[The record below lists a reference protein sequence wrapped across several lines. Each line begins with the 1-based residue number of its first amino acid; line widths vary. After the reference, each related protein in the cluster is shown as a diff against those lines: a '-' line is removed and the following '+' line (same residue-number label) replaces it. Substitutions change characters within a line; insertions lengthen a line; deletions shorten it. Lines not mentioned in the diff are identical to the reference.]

1 MPPPYRY
8 ASIVLQRKA
17 QIIAIQSRWSSA
29 VTFSARIIETPAR
42 EIAGFGVG
50 TKVKA
55 LAYTDLVGPVA
66 QGDIVRIDCT
76 PLAKQLGTGGYAMT
90 LSTETLPDD
99 WLSSG
104 HIMKA
109 RYTPYQQMV
118 LSTEEEASPHRDIM
132 AKAHSLDQIPVVIAD
147 LHSAVPAVVA
157 ALRALNP
164 RWRIVYVMDDTA
176 ALPIVFS
183 RAVAQ
188 MRHDGE
194 LAATVTSGQSYGG
207 DLEAASIPSALL
219 SAYHVARAD
228 CIIVAQGPGNL
239 GTGTTF
245 GFSGTA
251 VSHVI
256 HSAHSLGGTPLP
268 VVRASQADT
277 REEHRGISHHSLTTL
292 LTLTL
297 VGTRIGLVD
306 IDSSH
311 TPSDVVSAYRYGA
324 SLLAAHHDI
333 SWYDSDLCRN
343 LLAHSQ
349 VRLSTMGRSF
359 EEDELAFTTAAAAAL
374 EAQAVMVA
382 RAAKPARDGRHA
394 MRPLGAMPPKP

>member
-1 MPPPYRY
+1 M
-8 ASIVLQRKA
+8 
-17 QIIAIQSRWSSA
+17 
-29 VTFSARIIETPAR
+29 TFTACILEAPRTQL
-42 EIAGFGVG
+42 AGFEVG
-50 TKVKA
+50 TEVRA
-55 LAYTDLVGPVA
+55 LAYTDLVGPIA
-66 QGDIVRIDCT
+66 DGDIVRIDCT

-90 LSTETLPDD
+90 LGTDSLPDD
-99 WLSSG
+99 HLSDG

-164 RWRIVYVMDDTA
+164 TWRIVYVMDDTA

-183 RAVAQ
+183 RAVAH
-188 MRHDGE
+188 MRLDGD
-194 LAATVTSGQSYGG
+194 LTATVTSGQSYGG
-207 DLEAASIPSALL
+207 DFEAASIPSALL

-228 CIIVAQGPGNL
+228 CIVVAQGPGNL

-256 HSAHSLGGTPLP
+256 HSTHSLGGTPLP
-268 VVRASQADT
+268 VVRASQADA
-277 REEHRGISHHSLTTL
+277 RAEHRGISHHSLTTL

-306 IDSSH
+306 IDVSR
-311 TPSDVVSAYRYGA
+311 TPGDVVNAYRYGA
-324 SLLAAHHDI
+324 SLLAARHEI
-333 SWYDSDLCRN
+333 RSYDSELCRD
-343 LLAHSQ
+343 LLANSN
-349 VRLSTMGRSF
+349 VPLSTMGRSLD
-359 EEDELAFTTAAAAAL
+359 EDELAFTTAAAAAL
-374 EAQAVMVA
+374 EAQAVIAA
-382 RAAKPARDGRHA
+382 RS
-394 MRPLGAMPPKP
+394 